1 MSAASD
7 LIVPLGTL
15 LGGLLASGTGAYAVI
30 FQVRKTKV
38 EIAKMQEAVTPDEAV
53 KAASASTA
61 EDSSV
66 TALKVMVDQFQFV
79 TKRCDQL
86 SVDLDE
92 CRNRLHPRK
101 KLAT

>member
-1 MSAASD
+1 MSAAD
-7 LIVPLGTL
+7 IVVPLGTVV
-15 LGGLLASGTGAYAVI
+15 GGLVASLAGAYAIIV
-30 FQVRKTKV
+30 QARKTKV